1 MPGYLM
7 MFACQRIVQQFG
19 GDDDDEQI
27 KCGHMR
33 LDLKPNMPNI
43 K

>member
-19 GDDDDEQI
+19 GGDEQI

-33 LDLKPNMPNI
+33 LDLKT
-43 K
+43 KYAQH